1 VCLGVI
7 VSRASRVTSAQIAY
21 EVAKISWSQGLAQC
35 EESEDIMAE
44 IHKHMF
50 QPVYSHYA

>member
-1 VCLGVI
+1 VPGRYREPRQQGK
-7 VSRASRVTSAQIAY
+7 STQIAY
-21 EVAKISWSQGLAQC
+21 EVAKISWSRGLAQC